1 MKRIILII
9 AAAFCVVSAAAQEKW
24 TLRQCIDY
32 AVENNIE
39 IQQTALSVES
49 AEIDLNTSQN
59 SRLPNLNASLGQ
71 NFSWGL
77 DTDYFTGLKQS
88 STQASTNMG
97 VSTNVS
103 VFQGMRINNQIKQ
116 NRLDLKAATENLNKA
131 KENLE
136 LEITGFYLDVL
147 FKKEILGVYRE
158 QAALSREQITKTE
171 KMVESGKVAP
181 SQLYDIQA
189 QAATDEVNEINAQN
203 DLSLSLLNLSQA
215 LNLEWSP
222 SFDVVEP
229 DMENVV
235 AENLSSLRSPDQIYE
250 TAIGV
255 KPHVREAEYRLQS
268 SEYQIKLAKSA
279 YWPSINLGASFGDGY
294 RYKFGTQLDSQGNPI
309 VQDSFGQQLRDGY
322 NVNVGLNMSIPIFNR
337 NATRNSVRTARLNV
351 QNYNLQLE
359 NVKMILYKEI
369 QQAYQRAVAA
379 QARYDATGRALDA
392 SEESFRAM
400 QLRYDGGKAT
410 VYEYNDSQT
419 KLLSSRS
426 ERLQAKYD
434 FLFRAKILDFYMG
447 LRIDI

>member
-1 MKRIILII
+1 MRRVILTIS
-9 AAAFCVVSAAAQEKW
+9 AVVAVLSAEAQEKW

-39 IQQTALSVES
+39 VRQTALSVES

-71 NFSWGL
+71 SFSWGL
-77 DTDYFTGLKQS
+77 DTDYFTGLKS
-88 STQASTNMG
+88 NSTQTSTSIG
-97 VSTNVS
+97 VSTNVP
-103 VFQGMRINNQIKQ
+103 VFQGMRINTEIKQ
-116 NRLDLKAATENLNKA
+116 NRLNLKAATENMNKA

-136 LEITGFYLDVL
+136 LEITGFYLEVL
-147 FKKEILGVYRE
+147 FKKEIHAVYRE
-158 QAALSREQITKTE
+158 QAALSREQVTKTE
-171 KMVESGKVAP
+171 EMVSSGKVAR

-203 DLSLSLLNLSQA
+203 DLVLALLNLSQA
-215 LNLEWSP
+215 LNLEWSTA
-222 SFDVVEP
+222 FDIVEP

-235 AENLSSLRSPDQIYE
+235 AENLTSLRSPDQIYE

-268 SEYQIKLAKSA
+268 SEYQIKIAKSA
-279 YWPSINLGASFGDGY
+279 WWPSIGLGASFGDGY
-294 RYKFGTQLDSQGNPI
+294 LYKFGTQYDQNGNVI
-309 VQDSFGQQLRDGY
+309 VQDNFATQMKNGY
-322 NVNVGLNMSIPIFNR
+322 NVSAGLNLSIPIFNR
-337 NATRNSVRTARLNV
+337 NATRNNVRSARLNV

-359 NVKMILYKEI
+359 NVKMALYKEI

-379 QARYDATGRALDA
+379 QARYDATGKALEA
-392 SEESFRAM
+392 SEEAFRAM
-400 QLRYDGGKAT
+400 QMRYDSGKAT
-410 VYEYNDSQT
+410 VYEYDDSQT

-434 FLFRAKILDFYMG
+434 FLFSAKILDFYMG
-447 LRIDI
+447 LPINI